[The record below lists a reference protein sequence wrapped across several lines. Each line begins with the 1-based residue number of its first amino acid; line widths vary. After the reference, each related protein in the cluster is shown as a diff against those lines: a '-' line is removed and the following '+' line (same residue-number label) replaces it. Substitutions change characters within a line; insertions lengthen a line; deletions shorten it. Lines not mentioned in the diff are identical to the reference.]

1 MSKWQ
6 IALIS
11 CIAGAAPLLL
21 FRETWVKSSVVP
33 SLKVAVVNGAR
44 IKRESDPFLFAR
56 KDAERVEQEIGAWLD
71 KRKENLQRLAQ
82 LVNDNAISP
91 KKRAEYKSQYEK
103 EYSSIG
109 DELTTRKEKLQK
121 KFDKL
126 NVILT
131 EAVMEGT
138 QQLAQKYGL
147 NMVLNTQVGETM
159 TVYCADKSVDLT
171 DEAIDWLNKKL
182 HNVEDLLAE

>member
-6 IALIS
+6 IALVS
-11 CIAGAAPLLL
+11 CLVGAVPFLL
-21 FRETWVKSSVVP
+21 FRQNLVKPSVVP
-33 SLKVAVVNGAR
+33 SLRVAVVNGAR
-44 IKRESDPFLFAR
+44 IKQESEPFLFAR
-56 KDAERVEQEIGAWLD
+56 KDAARVEQEIGEWLD

-82 LVNDNAISP
+82 LVNDNTISP
-91 KKRAEYKSQYEK
+91 KKRAEYKSQYEQ

-109 DELTTRKEKLQK
+109 ADLSARKEKLQQ

-131 EAVMEGT
+131 EAVMEVT
-138 QQLAQKYGL
+138 QQLAKKYGL

-159 TVYCADKSVDLT
+159 TVYCADESIDLT

-182 HNVEDLLAE
+182 HNVDELLAK